1 MSNELLRR
9 LKAHLKLKRMLDMQV
24 THEKSPMGKPSYR
37 VPGDQS
43 LAVPANSRKPINELD
58 AVLGTRDDN
67 PRFPLHSLVASLEA
81 HYAGDGTT
89 CLKVGPRRRPLRS
102 TSTKRF

>member
-67 PRFPLHSLVASLEA
+67 PRLPLHLLNTEFGGTRPFDPYADP
-81 HYAGDGTT
+81 YAGQMT
-89 CLKVGPRRRPLRS
+89 
-102 TSTKRF
+102 